1 MGRENAKNIQKT
13 LFGGWGRYLKLGGGG
28 GEGVGIL
35 RTLPKA
41 PEKSLK

>member
-1 MGRENAKNIQKT
+1 MGRENAKKNKKNIV
-13 LFGGWGRYLKLGGGG
+13 WGVGEIFKSWGGGG
-28 GEGVGIL
+28 GGIL